1 MPVPLHQAKA
11 DLFRTLG
18 HPVRIRILEL
28 LQQGP
33 LAVRDLA
40 AAVEV
45 ESSTMSQHLGV
56 LRMTRVVSANR
67 DGGSVVYTLASGEVA
82 TLLGAARRLLTEVIA
97 DQSQLLTELR
107 QPPDQPRP
115 G

>member
-1 MPVPLHQAKA
+1 MPIPLYQAKA

-18 HPVRIRILEL
+18 HPIRIRILEL

-33 LAVRDLA
+33 LAVRELA

-56 LRMTRVVSANR
+56 LRMAGVVSAKR
-67 DGGSVVYTLASGEVA
+67 DGGSVIYALSAGEVA
-82 TLLGAARRLLTEVIA
+82 ELLGAARRLLTEVIA
-97 DQSQLLTELR
+97 DQSGLLAELR
-107 QPPDQPRP
+107 QPPYESPP